1 MRALFSALFHEGD
14 KALVAALLTLQIFIG
29 KIVIYNAST
38 NNNPILHV
46 VNENHVDSKFICF
59 FVQIVSFKNSVL
71 NFFFVNFKC
80 TDPFVLIYM

>member
-59 FVQIVSFKNSVL
+59 LSKLYRLKIQ
-71 NFFFVNFKC
+71 C
-80 TDPFVLIYM
+80 